1 MGRRSI
7 AADNH
12 DGRGYGHLIFVLK
25 SLCWHYRI
33 YLSLVYYGEV
43 YMPAVTPTEFG
54 FRTAST
60 PLIDGIIA
68 NNIQTRKR
76 HFMKPSAVT
85 ATEFFRNRRTRAYI
99 RLAPR
104 YSFSGAVEGAAEN
117 LKNRKGPEM
126 HWRDVAGI
134 RMVQGM
140 GFEPTNACTNRP

>member
-1 MGRRSI
+1 
-7 AADNH
+7 
-12 DGRGYGHLIFVLK
+12 
-25 SLCWHYRI
+25 
-33 YLSLVYYGEV
+33 
-43 YMPAVTPTEFG
+43 MPAVTPTEFG

-60 PLIDGIIA
+60 PLIDGNIA

-85 ATEFFRNRRTRAYI
+85 AAEFIRNHRTRD
-99 RLAPR
+99 APTCAR
-104 YSFSGAVEGAAEN
+104 YSFSRAAEGAAGN
-117 LKNRKGPEM
+117 LKNRKWPEM